1 MKLVLN
7 DQIQTRKILIF
18 QYSWSA
24 AAIAAEVF
32 NILANGIGVLW
43 DKEHT
48 RVRVSSLQ
56 FSSDMSRPQIKSAV
70 ETEFVSGIKHGTVL
84 SNCCHHVFSFLRQCV
99 PSESSAG
106 WGEESVDYLL
116 QNVSSY
122 SLCCRSKG
130 LAQRRDKS
138 LRWKIKSSILPWYRM
153 VYLGTLAWKMLVCS
167 VCTCACAINIVL

>member
-48 RVRVSSLQ
+48 RVRVASLQ

-70 ETEFVSGIKHGTVL
+70 ETEFVSGIKHETVL
-84 SNCCHHVFSFLRQCV
+84 SNCCHHM
-99 PSESSAG
+99 SSA
-106 WGEESVDYLL
+106 S
-116 QNVSSY
+116 
-122 SLCCRSKG
+122 
-130 LAQRRDKS
+130 
-138 LRWKIKSSILPWYRM
+138 
-153 VYLGTLAWKMLVCS
+153 
-167 VCTCACAINIVL
+167 